1 MAFGD
6 SIFKVY
12 IRKMNKIQVSIIL
25 PTYNR
30 AYCVGRTIDAI
41 ISQTFTNWELII
53 CDDCS
58 SDETEHVAE
67 SYLWRDNRVRYYR
80 NPHRL
85 GLPGNRNKG
94 INLSVADLI
103 YFIEDDVVLEADC
116 LEKLVNAYYQL
127 KSKGSKIGAIG
138 PRTFE
143 VPKKGKLLQLER
155 QVATRAR
162 QRMKIPAFID
172 RWTGLMYQ
180 NFTLECQSV
189 METPLVPSWSLF
201 EKQAVSKVGG
211 YESYAY
217 NRFNFSH
224 EETDLFV
231 RLMKG
236 GYTLYFHPG
245 AVAHHK
251 HESHGGT
258 RTSPLKYYYFYIGA
272 HIIFLLRNFRW
283 KAVYMV
289 PSCLAFLT
297 YNVVRFSPALV
308 VDRQ

>member
-1 MAFGD
+1 
-6 SIFKVY
+6 
-12 IRKMNKIQVSIIL
+12 MNNLQVSIIL

-41 ISQTFTNWELII
+41 LAQTFTDWELII

-58 SDETEHVAE
+58 SDETKDIVD
-67 SYLWRDNRVRYYR
+67 SYLWHDNRVRYYR

-85 GLPGNRNKG
+85 GLPCNRNKG
-94 INLSVADLI
+94 IKLSFGKLL
-103 YFIEDDVVLEADC
+103 YFIEDDVVLEPDC
-116 LEKLVNAYYQL
+116 LEKLIIAFHQL

-143 VPKKGKLLQLER
+143 PPKQGKFLQLER

-172 RWTGLMYQ
+172 RWTGLMFQ
-180 NFTLECQSV
+180 NFALDCNNI
-189 METPLVPSWSLF
+189 METPLLPSWSLF
-201 EKQAVSKVGG
+201 DKEAVNKVGG
-211 YESYAY
+211 YESLAY
-217 NRFNFSH
+217 NLFNFSH

-236 GYTLYFHPG
+236 GYTMYFHPG

-251 HESHGGT
+251 HESRGGT
-258 RTSPLKYYYFYIGA
+258 RTSPIKYYYFYVGA
-272 HIIFLLRNFRW
+272 HFVFLLRNFRW

-297 YNVVRFSPALV
+297 YNALRFSPVLIA
-308 VDRQ
+308 DSR